1 MPVSVLI
8 CDDSN
13 MARKQVLRLLP
24 EAWQAL
30 VTQACNGREGLEAIR
45 AGKGELIFLDLT
57 MPELDGYEVLQ
68 QMQREGLGGTTIVI
82 SADIQPEAR
91 TRVLALGAAE
101 FIKKPVAADTL
112 HEVLQR
118 HGFFS

>member
-1 MPVSVLI
+1 MSVSLLI

-13 MARKQVLRLLP
+13 MARKQLLRLLP
-24 EAWQAL
+24 EAWQAR
-30 VTQACNGREGLEAIR
+30 VTLACNGREGLEAIR

-68 QMQREGLGGTTIVI
+68 HMQREGLGGKAIVI

-91 TRVLALGAAE
+91 ARVLALGAVD
-101 FIKKPVAADTL
+101 FIRKPVAADTL
-112 HEVLQR
+112 HDVLQR
-118 HGFFS
+118 HGFL